1 MAGRTGLPYRR
12 PPLAGRVAVQRG
24 RSGDRLRAPT
34 IMQPTIMR
42 SVPGVR
48 PTRPRGRWRPAVLA
62 WAPWALV
69 MLGLAAIVWL
79 DHLLRRAG
87 RRPEGRRMVE
97 VQAQMASTRATA
109 LAGVERSAGQWRQ
122 GWDSNPWKPC
132 DFNGFRDVRPLSTGI
147 RPGPATSS
155 LSCKD
160 EDLTTDGSTPVRTHP
175 GRDGR
180 NMVETP
186 GGPADLLQ
194 RDCKIASHWERR
206 SRQRRVAALG
216 SEGLPQVRIVGRAR
230 PRPMHC
236 RLPVCAGQPAVD
248 PVAGR
253 QAPSR
258 RPRVGLDL
266 RQGHVSDLRTTVCL
280 NAQVRLSETPRRAG
294 KRRQ

>member
-132 DFNGFRDVRPLSTGI
+132 DFNGFRDPRPLSAVI
-147 RPGPATSS
+147 RFSPAPSA
-155 LSCKD
+155 LSCGD
-160 EDLTTDGSTPVRTHP
+160 AASSALDSTPIRTRLPHG
-175 GRDGR
+175 GRKS
-180 NMVETP
+180 V
-186 GGPADLLQ
+186 
-194 RDCKIASHWERR
+194 
-206 SRQRRVAALG
+206 
-216 SEGLPQVRIVGRAR
+216 EGLT
-230 PRPMHC
+230 
-236 RLPVCAGQPAVD
+236 L
-248 PVAGR
+248 
-253 QAPSR
+253 
-258 RPRVGLDL
+258 
-266 RQGHVSDLRTTVCL
+266 
-280 NAQVRLSETPRRAG
+280 
-294 KRRQ
+294 